1 MVLAASTLFGIAMH
15 EGYKGEAYV
24 PVAGDVPTIGFGS
37 TGGVKMGDKTD
48 PIRALQRL
56 LDEVDSVY
64 AQGVRNCITVPMYQH
79 EFSASVSLTYNIG
92 VKAFCGS
99 TVAKR
104 FNAGDYAG
112 ACAAFDMWNKQGGR
126 VLPGLV
132 KRRAEERA
140 VCEGRA

>member
-48 PIRALQRL
+48 PVRALQRL

-104 FNAGDYAG
+104 FNTGDYAG

>member
-1 MVLAASTLFGIAMH
+1 MH